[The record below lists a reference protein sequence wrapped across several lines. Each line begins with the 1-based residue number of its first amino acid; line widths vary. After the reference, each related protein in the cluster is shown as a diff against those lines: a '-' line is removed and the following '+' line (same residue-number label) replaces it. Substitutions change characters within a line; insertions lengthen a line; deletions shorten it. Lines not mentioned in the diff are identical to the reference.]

1 MLPMAEICADKIYGK
16 QTGWAVQWKLGK
28 PWQLF
33 DNLFDDQLY
42 EIAFQ
47 TIDAPDYER
56 EGKSCALVSDK
67 QLFIKAVFTQ
77 DSIEDYCRFEYLN
90 FSVA

>member
-1 MLPMAEICADKIYGK
+1 MIKR
-16 QTGWAVQWKLGK
+16 
-28 PWQLF
+28 
-33 DNLFDDQLY
+33 Y

-90 FSVA
+90 FSVALRPSAKIGALHIIFVVCKPSSWRWHGTCKIP